1 MGLIWQLQFLV
12 LFLTFFIPLPV
23 GMSFCFKNFA
33 GFSIGVNNLR
43 VWLSS
48 RVHALNLGIR
58 WWNRLSR
65 LGFTLGFL
73 LYCVNSGLVIWF
85 AIRSI
90 GIMGCHCVQN
100 CTRVLCRTCFL
111 VGPRTNSNSPSD
123 NKCSRS
129 AS

>member
-90 GIMGCHCVQN
+90 GIMELPLRSKLH
-100 CTRVLCRTCFL
+100 
-111 VGPRTNSNSPSD
+111 PRSLPHLLLG
-123 NKCSRS
+123 RHPHQ
-129 AS
+129 

>member
-48 RVHALNLGIR
+48 REKRCRRPDGAEE
-58 WWNRLSR
+58 
-65 LGFTLGFL
+65 
-73 LYCVNSGLVIWF
+73 GLTMITAAGNEVF
-85 AIRSI
+85 AR
-90 GIMGCHCVQN
+90 
-100 CTRVLCRTCFL
+100 
-111 VGPRTNSNSPSD
+111 
-123 NKCSRS
+123 
-129 AS
+129 